1 LLILAI
7 FSWAIV
13 CLVGMVAW
21 SLLSDPTEEWLSP
34 AEQWGAYLFA
44 LCFGWAPLAVLLLQ
58 RKARQ

>member
-1 LLILAI
+1 M
-7 FSWAIV
+7 FGWAIV